1 MADTTYY
8 LVSISFDV
16 LTSTDINFGWLT
28 NPVFLN
34 FLEDGE
40 VGLIKYVDDDDSEI
54 VQYLTVTDENQSPP
68 SFSSLSEIVDGYSDD
83 EDGFD
88 RYTAIYY
95 DSSEKNLIES
105 TYSTGT
111 NYSEYSTTE
120 SYVFSYISEVIS
132 EALADSPPRVFTNN
146 RIMYRKRFGEV
157 TSIAG
162 SERASMTDIPGAS
175 IVNIV
180 AESGEY

>member
-8 LVSISFDV
+8 LVSISFDF
-16 LTSTDINFGWLT
+16 TGTNINFGWLT
-28 NPVFLN
+28 NDVFLN

-68 SFSSLSEIVDGYSDD
+68 SFSSLSEIAGGYSDD
-83 EDGFD
+83 EEGFD

-105 TYSTGT
+105 TYGGGT

-120 SYVFSYISEVIS
+120 SYVFSYITDVIN
-132 EALADSPPRVFTNN
+132 EALAETPPRVFANN
-146 RIMYRKRFGEV
+146 RIMYRKRFGDV
-157 TSIAG
+157 TSIPG
-162 SERASMTDIPGAS
+162 SERASFADIPGS
-175 IVNIV
+175 SMINIV
-180 AESGEY
+180 GESEGY